1 MTCNRVKL
9 NQTWSKGVQKH
20 MGSKQKQTKE
30 RQQQEFKQQ
39 LAARKTL
46 LLEKGLEQKNI
57 ENDKVIQHLQAELK
71 RTRRAIAT
79 INTTL
84 KLREKAKHQKLE
96 RAREMAAEGS
106 DTKKQKKP
114 STDLAK
120 TKKKKK
126 QKSLPADDTED

>member
-1 MTCNRVKL
+1 
-9 NQTWSKGVQKH
+9 

-39 LAARKTL
+39 LAARKIL
-46 LLEKGLEQKNI
+46 LLEKGLEQKDI
-57 ENDKVIQHLQAELK
+57 KNDKVIQHLQAELK
-71 RTRRAIAT
+71 RTSRAIAA

-84 KLREKAKHQKLE
+84 KLREKAKYQKLE

-106 DTKKQKKP
+106 E
-114 STDLAK
+114 S
-120 TKKKKK
+120 KK

>member
-1 MTCNRVKL
+1 
-9 NQTWSKGVQKH
+9 

-106 DTKKQKKP
+106 DPKKQKKP

>member
-1 MTCNRVKL
+1 
-9 NQTWSKGVQKH
+9 

-84 KLREKAKHQKLE
+84 KLREKAKYQKLE
-96 RAREMAAEGS
+96 RAREMAPEAPES
-106 DTKKQKKP
+106 KKRKKAP
-114 STDLAK
+114 ADPEKA
-120 TKKKKK
+120 KKKKK
-126 QKSLPADDTED
+126 QKSLPADDAEV

>member
-1 MTCNRVKL
+1 
-9 NQTWSKGVQKH
+9 

-30 RQQQEFKQQ
+30 RQQQEFKEQ
-39 LAARKTL
+39 LTARKTL

-96 RAREMAAEGS
+96 RERKMASEES
-106 DTKKQKKP
+106 DSKKRKKAP
-114 STDLAK
+114 VDPEKA
-120 TKKKKK
+120 KKKKK
-126 QKSLPADDTED
+126 QKSLPADDAEV